1 MLVLNSFIIKECTDR
16 ESTLSR
22 RLPLITF
29 FAVLKIR
36 VIEYYL
42 MEGYAHIAV
51 ISYFGS

>member
-22 RLPLITF
+22 RLPFITF

-36 VIEYYL
+36 AIKYYL
-42 MEGYAHIAV
+42 MEGYALIA
-51 ISYFGS
+51 